1 MTDAAPDPADA
12 IRAFVRE
19 QFPLA
24 AQRDLSDDASL
35 LDSGA
40 VDSLGVLD
48 LVGFLE
54 SRFEVHVEDEEVVG
68 EHFES
73 VAAMARFVESKR
85 GSGAGR
91 AEN

>member
-1 MTDAAPDPADA
+1 MTDPTPAAAGPADA
-12 IRAFVRE
+12 IRAFVRD

-24 AQRDLSDDASL
+24 AQRDLGDEDSL
-35 LDSGA
+35 LESGA

-54 SRFEVHVEDEEVVG
+54 ERFGVHVEDEDVVG

-85 GSGAGR
+85 AGH
-91 AEN
+91 